1 MALNGARVF
10 SESLRIS
17 RERFGSL
24 LGIVA
29 VFIVIQIVI
38 SGIMAIVM
46 GGAMIAGMAGM
57 SPQADLASM
66 AGFGAGAILGIVIFY
81 IVYIL
86 IAFAQYGSL
95 SAMASPLQRLSFGDA
110 LSAGLR
116 SSPTTLGVAILSMI
130 AYVVVAFVFGLAL
143 AMLATVLGSAGSV
156 VSLVIFV
163 GALVYF
169 ASRLVPIMPVI
180 AVEGVRN
187 PVTALTRSWS
197 LTKGHTLKIVL
208 LNGAFIVVALLLLGL
223 AFVPFFS
230 SIQGAQATG
239 TAPDIGNMFI
249 TFGLALVAGVIL
261 MIFGSAFQ
269 AVIHAELAGHAG
281 EDLAL
286 TFE

>member
-1 MALNGARVF
+1 MALSGSRVF

-24 LGIVA
+24 LGIIA

-38 SGIMAIVM
+38 SVIMAIVM
-46 GGAMIAGMAGM
+46 GGAMIAGMPSM
-57 SPQADLASM
+57 SSRADMTTM
-66 AGFGAGAILGIVIFY
+66 AGLGAGAIVGLVVFY

-86 IAFAQYGSL
+86 IALAQYGSL
-95 SAMASPLQRLSFGDA
+95 SAMASPLQRLSFGEA

-116 SSPTTLGVAILSMI
+116 SSPTTLAVAILGMI
-130 AYVVVAFVFGLAL
+130 GYVLVAFVFGLVF
-143 AMLATVLGSAGSV
+143 AMLAAVLGSVGSML
-156 VSLVIFV
+156 SLVVIF

-187 PVTALTRSWS
+187 PVTAFTRSWS
-197 LTKGHTLKIVL
+197 LTRGHTLKIVL
-208 LNGAFIVVALLLLGL
+208 LNGTFIVVAVVLLGL
-223 AFVPFFS
+223 AFVPFFT
-230 SIQGAQATG
+230 SIQGAST
-239 TAPDIGNMFI
+239 
-249 TFGLALVAGVIL
+249 AGVAPNISRML
-261 MIFGSAFQ
+261 ITIALAMLVGVVLAIFGSAFQ